1 MNTSFLVGETSMSFL
16 KGVRLY
22 KVGGK
27 IGRKGWLLLGSL
39 RDTLIVSLPLQCM
52 TRKASGWLSCRL
64 TTYRSSS

>member
-27 IGRKGWLLLGSL
+27 IGRKGDREFSA
-39 RDTLIVSLPLQCM
+39 TFTI
-52 TRKASGWLSCRL
+52 
-64 TTYRSSS
+64 